1 MFSLF
6 QYEFMQRAFFAI
18 VAMSLF
24 APLLGVFL
32 VLRRQSLMSDTLSHV
47 PLAGVAFGLFI
58 GISPNLSTIVV
69 VILAAILLE
78 YLRRL
83 YRNFLEVATAILMS
97 LGLSLALIFSSA
109 GRGKGINLD
118 QYLFGSIVTVSQ
130 TQVILLAILA
140 AVVLVV
146 FVLFMRPMYVMTF
159 DEDTALVDGL
169 PVRTMS
175 VLFNVVTGVAIALM
189 IPVAG
194 ALLVSA
200 IMVMPASIAMRLG
213 LTFKRV
219 LALSVLI
226 GFIGMLSGLVIS
238 YQSGAPASA
247 TITLVFVAVF
257 IVTLL
262 AQKLM
267 GMAKG

>member
-47 PLAGVAFGLFI
+47 SLAGVAFGLFI
-58 GISPNLSTIVV
+58 GISPNVSTIIV

-78 YLRRL
+78 YLRTL

-97 LGLSLALIFSSA
+97 LGLSLALIFA
-109 GRGKGINLD
+109 NTGRGKG
-118 QYLFGSIVTVSQ
+118 
-130 TQVILLAILA
+130 ILLAILA
-140 AVVLVV
+140 VVVLVV

-159 DEDTALVDGL
+159 DEDTAFVDGL
-169 PVRTMS
+169 PVRLMS
-175 VLFNVVTGVAIALM
+175 TLFNVVTGIAIALM

-200 IMVMPASIAMRLG
+200 IMVMPASIAMRVG

-219 LALSVLI
+219 LALSVII
-226 GFIGMLSGLVIS
+226 GFIGMLAGLVIS
-238 YQSGAPASA
+238 YESGAPASA
-247 TITLVFVAVF
+247 TITLVFVGVF
-257 IVTLL
+257 ILTLAISKIKVML
-262 AQKLM
+262 K
-267 GMAKG
+267 

>member
-6 QYEFMQRAFFAI
+6 QYEFMQRAVFAI
-18 VAMSLF
+18 VAMALF

-47 PLAGVAFGLFI
+47 SLAGVAFGLFI
-58 GISPNLSTIVV
+58 GISPNLSTIII

-109 GRGKGINLD
+109 GRGKGVNLD
-118 QYLFGSIVTVSQ
+118 QYLFGSIVTVSS
-130 TQVILLAILA
+130 TQVILLGILA
-140 AVVLVV
+140 GVVLIA
-146 FVLFMRPMYVMTF
+146 FILFMRPMYVMTF
-159 DEDTALVDGL
+159 DEDTAFVDGL
-169 PVRTMS
+169 PVRAMS
-175 VLFNVVTGVAIALM
+175 ILFNIVTGVAIALM

-200 IMVMPASIAMRLG
+200 IMVMPASIAMRIG
-213 LTFKRV
+213 LTFKQV
-219 LALSVLI
+219 LILAVVI

-238 YQSGAPASA
+238 YESGAPASA

-262 AQKLM
+262 GQKM
-267 GMAKG
+267 IQVIKG

>member
-47 PLAGVAFGLFI
+47 SLAGVAFGLFI

-78 YLRRL
+78 YLRTL

-97 LGLSLALIFSSA
+97 LGLSLALIFA
-109 GRGKGINLD
+109 NTGRGKGINLD

-140 AVVLVV
+140 VVVLVV
-146 FVLFMRPMYVMTF
+146 FALFMRPMYVMTF
-159 DEDTALVDGL
+159 DEDTAFVDGL
-169 PVRTMS
+169 PVRLMS
-175 VLFNVVTGVAIALM
+175 TLFNVVTGVAIALM

-200 IMVMPASIAMRLG
+200 IMVMPASIAMRIG

-219 LALSVLI
+219 LALAVII
-226 GFIGMLSGLVIS
+226 GFIGMLAGLVIS
-238 YQSGAPASA
+238 YESGAPASA
-247 TITLVFVAVF
+247 TITLVFVGVF
-257 IVTLL
+257 ILTL
-262 AQKLM
+262 AISKLKVM
-267 GMAKG
+267 FK